1 MSSAPGS
8 CVKLQASLQGLGP
21 VFRVR
26 VTVKNSG
33 ACAAVRRWRGLRR
46 FNLSVSGAAV
56 SDAMVVITCDA
67 GTHSVNDAIFK
78 VRRRHRASCMPH
90 AHVMY
95 LQLGLLATGGVY
107 SKHVYVSCNE
117 PVIRI
122 ACCALCLC
130 ACVRV
135 CCRIS
140 RRRRRRRICQGSPRL
155 WCDCMPLPSTSTHH
169 TVTFACVKAVST
181 PVIHARQVSAAGS
194 SAPLACIIVAV
205 PAPAADF

>member
-1 MSSAPGS
+1 MCRVLNSICVVTNVPVSSAPGS

-78 VRRRHRASCMPH
+78 
-90 AHVMY
+90 
-95 LQLGLLATGGVY
+95 
-107 SKHVYVSCNE
+107 
-117 PVIRI
+117 
-122 ACCALCLC
+122 
-130 ACVRV
+130 
-135 CCRIS
+135 
-140 RRRRRRRICQGSPRL
+140 
-155 WCDCMPLPSTSTHH
+155 
-169 TVTFACVKAVST
+169 
-181 PVIHARQVSAAGS
+181 
-194 SAPLACIIVAV
+194 
-205 PAPAADF
+205 